1 MTEIK
6 LSSQSDLDKALRL
19 LKKKLDR
26 EGVIKEV
33 RERRTFKKKSRI
45 NYEKRR
51 KQKYCA
57 KLESQNRY

>member
-6 LSSQSDLDKALRL
+6 LSSPSDLDKALRL

-26 EGVIKEV
+26 EGVIKEI
-33 RERRTFKKKSRI
+33 RERKAFKKKSRV

-51 KQKYCA
+51 KQKYRA

>member
-6 LSSQSDLDKALRL
+6 LSIQSDLDKSLRL

-26 EGVIKEV
+26 EGVIKEI
-33 RERRTFKKKSRI
+33 RERKAFKKKSRA

-51 KQKYCA
+51 KQKYRA

>member
-26 EGVIKEV
+26 EGTIKEI
-33 RERRTFKKKSRI
+33 RDRKTFRKKSRLS
-45 NYEKRR
+45 YEKRR
-51 KQKYCA
+51 KQKYRA
-57 KLESQNRY
+57 KIESQNRY